1 MVRVNVVA
9 TLIDANETN
18 VTTPT
23 HTPAP
28 AIVGVGVSVGSRRPF
43 LLMASGLGGAPNH
56 VSGVGAASLC
66 CRPALATAALQVHNC
81 GGRSCPS
88 ARLMKWPGMS
98 PRLRRTAGHTIA
110 IRDAVVVMSSV
121 QQGRVSASVM
131 QSRRGMVTKN
141 ASEHETTTIGVDDD
155 LRRSELLDP
164 LPVSPRPTPPPR
176 RLFPTFL
183 IPSLSPSIAIGSTAN
198 GPSGTRQEIGVRAK
212 PERTAPVGTPIGLIA
227 LCPRAAVGVVAKL
240 GAKYTSA
247 TSTPP
252 PLLLRPSPSSGV
264 VGSIDELEGESASF
278 SLHLGGVDVSANLD
292 ATKHNETP
300 TPPRGP
306 LPFAPSARGSP
317 ASSHGPS

>member
-1 MVRVNVVA
+1 MMAHVQVASARLLGTRRKLSEASYVSAVDPSAPSVFPHPVPASILTTAMVRVNVVA
-9 TLIDANETN
+9 TQINVNETN

-23 HTPAP
+23 HTPVP

-56 VSGVGAASLC
+56 VSGVGAAALC

-81 GGRSCPS
+81 GGRSCPR

-164 LPVSPRPTPPPR
+164 LPVSPRPTPPP
-176 RLFPTFL
+176 
-183 IPSLSPSIAIGSTAN
+183 
-198 GPSGTRQEIGVRAK
+198 
-212 PERTAPVGTPIGLIA
+212 
-227 LCPRAAVGVVAKL
+227 
-240 GAKYTSA
+240 
-247 TSTPP
+247 
-252 PLLLRPSPSSGV
+252 PSPLPHV
-264 VGSIDELEGESASF
+264 PHPL
-278 SLHLGGVDVSANLD
+278 
-292 ATKHNETP
+292 
-300 TPPRGP
+300 P
-306 LPFAPSARGSP
+306 LPFHRHWFDCQWSLWH
-317 ASSHGPS
+317 SSGDRRSRKA